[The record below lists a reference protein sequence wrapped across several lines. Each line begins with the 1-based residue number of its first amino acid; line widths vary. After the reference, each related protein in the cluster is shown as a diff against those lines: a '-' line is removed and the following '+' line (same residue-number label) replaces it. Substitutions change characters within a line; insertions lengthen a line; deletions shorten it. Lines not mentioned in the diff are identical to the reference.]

1 MRPLPTGIYTPLP
14 CFFHENEDIDIEALQ
29 SHVKFIASAGT
40 IPVVSGSMGEA
51 IHLNREEKKTIIRS
65 ARVALD
71 EVNLH
76 DVPIV
81 AGAGGASTRESI
93 ELCKDAAEAGADYVM
108 VIPPG
113 YYAGALLADTSS
125 IKKFFVDI
133 AEASPLPVIIYNF
146 PAVSGGIDM
155 DSDLIVQ
162 IIQSSANICG
172 VKLTCANVGKL
183 TRIMAQV
190 SRPEFQAAFPRSSA
204 TPFRAIDGFIDFLL
218 PSISVGSAGAISG
231 LPNIAPKSCVKL
243 WNLCQDSGSSKQ
255 ATELQNLIAL
265 ADGVALKIGIAGM
278 KKLLHRHFGYGDRPR
293 LPLLPMDDKVA
304 DAVLSNAFSFYIG
317 PTGVTDIH
325 ILSHQQYNDQNVSLP
340 KVNGL
345 KYRIMDNPG
354 QKEMATV
361 DFSPPTVFGITDHSL
376 LEKAEPK
383 LDPQLTENGW
393 PRLWAMMDPT
403 AAWHLI
409 KLYSRYIDP
418 YFPILSSHQIPS
430 SSAELNKMPLALL
443 TAICATALPFVM
455 YDDSLYTMLLNPP
468 SSEKLY
474 RLCWLC
480 ISQEL
485 HAPSLATLQACLL
498 LQQRLPTNMY
508 LSDTAFAWTLM
519 ATSLAVA
526 QTIGLHRDAGSWTSI
541 PAWEKRLRRRLWW
554 GLYAMEKWVALARGM
569 PSHLGDD
576 DYDVS
581 MLKADDIQD
590 TLSDSPD
597 TQSHI
602 YHLSNLST
610 ILSDIQRSFY
620 SVKAIG
626 KTSNDLQYSLDLAR
640 PMRVRLK
647 DWRDNLPSNLR
658 PVSNAVISGEDLDGN
673 GSLYLSYIVTHV
685 ALLRALLRPLDRW
698 PAIIKVNKEEPEAT
712 YEGAKAVVT
721 GALLCVKEF
730 VEFVERLTGAQWNA
744 FWHSWSRPNFAIAGS
759 FMVHLLQIVTPPNQT
774 DSQSMPELLKYSF
787 EKEHTELQDWIRRWR
802 WATRISANGAAG
814 VKGLT
819 NLGFIKVETLIG
831 NGT

>member
-1 MRPLPTGIYTPLP
+1 MPNGPPCLRCTNKYQECTFEEGPGPRKRARLCEQTETFGTCEQPDGWQDLLTETRPNIGQS
-14 CFFHENEDIDIEALQ
+14 EDLE
-29 SHVKFIASAGT
+29 
-40 IPVVSGSMGEA
+40 
-51 IHLNREEKKTIIRS
+51 
-65 ARVALD
+65 
-71 EVNLH
+71 
-76 DVPIV
+76 
-81 AGAGGASTRESI
+81 
-93 ELCKDAAEAGADYVM
+93 
-108 VIPPG
+108 
-113 YYAGALLADTSS
+113 
-125 IKKFFVDI
+125 
-133 AEASPLPVIIYNF
+133 
-146 PAVSGGIDM
+146 AVSPQGSLLGANQELE
-155 DSDLIVQ
+155 STSPRTSH
-162 IIQSSANICG
+162 SSLSQDDTAS
-172 VKLTCANVGKL
+172 LH
-183 TRIMAQV
+183 
-190 SRPEFQAAFPRSSA
+190 SRSSLSSSPGRFPPSQKLVA
-204 TPFRAIDGFIDFLL
+204 TSDSPSQINSLEFIPD
-218 PSISVGSAGAISG
+218 
-231 LPNIAPKSCVKL
+231 
-243 WNLCQDSGSSKQ
+243 
-255 ATELQNLIAL
+255 
-265 ADGVALKIGIAGM
+265 
-278 KKLLHRHFGYGDRPR
+278 
-293 LPLLPMDDKVA
+293 
-304 DAVLSNAFSFYIG
+304 AFSFYIG

-468 SSEKLY
+468 SSEELY

-698 PAIIKVNKEEPEAT
+698 PAIIKVNKEEPDAT

-744 FWHSWSRPNFAIAGS
+744 FWHSCEYVDLHRRTLDLTNLLGSRPNFAIAGS

>member
-1 MRPLPTGIYTPLP
+1 MPDGPPCLRCTNKDQQCTFEEGPGPRKRSRLCEQTKPFEPCEQSDGWLDLLTEARPNIGQS
-14 CFFHENEDIDIEALQ
+14 DEALSPGPSRLGAIQ
-29 SHVKFIASAGT
+29 EFEPTSPRTSHSSVSQDGT
-40 IPVVSGSMGEA
+40 TRRDS
-51 IHLNREEKKTIIRS
+51 RS
-65 ARVALD
+65 SLSSSPGRS
-71 EVNLH
+71 
-76 DVPIV
+76 PP
-81 AGAGGASTRESI
+81 TR
-93 ELCKDAAEAGADYVM
+93 KRPAPRD
-108 VIPPG
+108 
-113 YYAGALLADTSS
+113 
-125 IKKFFVDI
+125 
-133 AEASPLPVIIYNF
+133 SP
-146 PAVSGGIDM
+146 
-155 DSDLIVQ
+155 
-162 IIQSSANICG
+162 
-172 VKLTCANVGKL
+172 
-183 TRIMAQV
+183 AQV
-190 SRPEFQAAFPRSSA
+190 DSLEFIPE
-204 TPFRAIDGFIDFLL
+204 
-218 PSISVGSAGAISG
+218 
-231 LPNIAPKSCVKL
+231 
-243 WNLCQDSGSSKQ
+243 
-255 ATELQNLIAL
+255 
-265 ADGVALKIGIAGM
+265 
-278 KKLLHRHFGYGDRPR
+278 
-293 LPLLPMDDKVA
+293 
-304 DAVLSNAFSFYIG
+304 AFSFYIG
-317 PTGVTDIH
+317 PTGVSDIH
-325 ILSHQQYNDQNVSLP
+325 ILSHQQYNDQNLSLP

-345 KYRIMDNPG
+345 KYRIMHNPG
-354 QKEMATV
+354 QKERETV
-361 DFSPPTVFGITDHSL
+361 DFSPPTVFGITNHSL

-393 PRLWAMMDPT
+393 PRLWAMMDST

-409 KLYSRYIDP
+409 KLYSRYVDP

-430 SSAELNKMPLALL
+430 SPTDLNKMPLALL

-455 YDDSLYTMLLNPP
+455 YDDSLYTLLLNPP

-485 HAPSLATLQACLL
+485 HAPSLGTLQACLL

-519 ATSLAVA
+519 STSLAVA

-581 MLKADDIQD
+581 MLEQEDIQD

-620 SVKAIG
+620 SVKAVG

-647 DWRDNLPSNLR
+647 DWRDNLPSNMK
-658 PVSNAVISGEDLDGN
+658 PVSNAVVSGEDLDGN

-698 PAIIKVNKEEPEAT
+698 PAIIKVNKEEPDAT

-759 FMVHLLQIVTPPNQT
+759 FMVHLLQVVTPLNQAE
-774 DSQSMPELLKYSF
+774 SQSMAEFSKYTF
-787 EKEHTELQDWIRRWR
+787 EKEHAELQDWIRRWR

-819 NLGFIKVETLIG
+819 NLGFIKVETLMG